1 MDHNRQVHI
10 LPRSHTDDHEAAKV
24 SLLKIQF
31 KNGSLTNYF
40 DFYSWK
46 GRITTH
52 PHLDYLLWKAL
63 LILIMPTIT
72 ILIDENKKLIFN
84 ILALK
89 ICMTNTYLC
98 TTTITCDLSMVFLVE
113 FLYVPHH
120 PINVSTLVSPYILSL
135 YVNWFSSQKWL

>member
-1 MDHNRQVHI
+1 M
-10 LPRSHTDDHEAAKV
+10 
-24 SLLKIQF
+24 
-31 KNGSLTNYF
+31 TNYF

-120 PINVSTLVSPYILSL
+120 PINVSTLVYSLHSISVCKLVFVPKMAVIPNLAQTFYILFINEKNPTKQCL
-135 YVNWFSSQKWL
+135 L

>member
-1 MDHNRQVHI
+1 MIHRIGNCKWIIIDKFIFCLEVTLMI
-10 LPRSHTDDHEAAKV
+10 TKLPRYHSY
-24 SLLKIQF
+24 SIF

-135 YVNWFSSQKWL
+135 YV